1 MAVSLD
7 GPPKCPIVMEEVASH
22 AILVAGTLFL
32 ISILAT
38 AITPRLGVPLL
49 LVFLIVGLL
58 AGEDGPGG
66 IHFTDYK
73 TANVAGTAALAVI
86 LFDGGL
92 RTPLSNFRVGL
103 RPALMLAT
111 VGVLITT
118 SIVGA
123 LAAWLF
129 HLPIA
134 EGLLIGAIV
143 GSTDAAAVF
152 SLLST
157 RAVRLNNRISSALEI
172 ESGTNDPM
180 AVMLTIG
187 LVHYLLA
194 PETYGALEV
203 VKLLGTQIV
212 FGVALGYAGGYLLIR
227 TLNEVTLGDS
237 LYPLL
242 AMFGGLLIYGVTATV
257 GGSGFLAVYLAGLML
272 GNQPVRAFASI
283 KRFHDGIAWL
293 AQIGMFLVLGLLA
306 TPSRM
311 VDVAIPALIV
321 AAALTFVA
329 RPIAVAISLLPF
341 HFPWREQVYMGW
353 VGLRGSV
360 PMVLATFP
368 LLAGLK
374 NATLFFDVAFF
385 IVLVSLIVQ
394 GWTVAPAAR
403 LLGLQMP
410 PVSTRV
416 RRADIDLPGTRGYE
430 MVSYRLARTSA
441 LIGKRP
447 KQLPIEDSS
456 RIVSLT
462 RAGKLMPYK
471 EWGVLKGGDYLS
483 LIVSK
488 AELPELDKLFQQ
500 TRGNQGVEQQRFF
513 GEFIISP
520 EAHVGDLAEAYGL
533 DVPASASGFTLSA
546 FVASVVHKPVV
557 GDRLRLGEMELVV
570 RKMEGDKIV
579 ELGLR
584 LPHG

>member
-1 MAVSLD
+1 
-7 GPPKCPIVMEEVASH
+7 MEEVASH

-92 RTPLSNFRVGL
+92 RTPMSNFRVGL

-118 SIVGA
+118 TIVGA

-129 HLPIA
+129 SLPIA

-194 PETYGALEV
+194 PEHYGALEV
-203 VKLLGTQIV
+203 AQLLSTQVV

-272 GNQPVRAFASI
+272 GNQPIRAFASI

-311 VDVAIPALIV
+311 AEVAVPALIT

-329 RPIAVAISLLPF
+329 RPVAVGISLLPF

-394 GWTVAPAAR
+394 GWTVAPVAR

-447 KQLPIEDSS
+447 KQLPLEDSS

-462 RAGKLMPYK
+462 RAGKLIPYRD
-471 EWGVLKGGDYLS
+471 WGVLKGGDYLS

-500 TRGNQGVEQQRFF
+500 TRGNQGVEQQRYF
-513 GEFIISP
+513 GEFINSP
-520 EAHVGDLAEAYGL
+520 EALLSDLAGAYGL
-533 DVPASASGFTLSA
+533 DVPSSAADFTLAA
-546 FVASVVHKPVV
+546 FVSSVVHKPVV

-570 RKMEGDKIV
+570 RKMEADRIV

-584 LPHG
+584 LPHERH

>member
-1 MAVSLD
+1 MASRS
-7 GPPKCPIVMEEVASH
+7 KFPILMEEVASH

-66 IHFTDYK
+66 IHFTDYR

-92 RTPLSNFRVGL
+92 RTPMSNFRVGL

-118 SIVGA
+118 SIVGMI
-123 LAAWLF
+123 AAWLF
-129 HLPIA
+129 DLSIA
-134 EGLLIGAIV
+134 EGLLVGAIV

-194 PETYGALEV
+194 PETYGALQIIQ
-203 VKLLGTQIV
+203 LLGMQV
-212 FGVALGYAGGYLLIR
+212 VLGVALGYAGGYLLIR

-242 AMFGGLLIYGVTATV
+242 AMFSGLLIYGVTATL

-272 GNQPVRAFASI
+272 GNQPIRAFASI
-283 KRFHDGIAWL
+283 KRFHDGMAWL

-311 VDVAIPALIV
+311 IDVAVPALIT
-321 AAALTFVA
+321 AAVLTFVA
-329 RPIAVAISLLPF
+329 RPIAVAVSLLPF
-341 HFPWREQVYMGW
+341 RFPWREQVYMGW

-374 NATLFFDVAFF
+374 HATLFFDVAFF

-462 RAGKLMPYK
+462 RSGKLIPYR

-500 TRGNQGVEQQRFF
+500 TRGHHGVEQQRFF
-513 GEFIISP
+513 GEFVVSP
-520 EAHVGDLAEAYGL
+520 DAQVSDLADAYGL
-533 DVPASASGFTLSA
+533 DVPNSAGTFTLAA

-570 RKMEGDKIV
+570 RKMEGGKIV

>member
-1 MAVSLD
+1 
-7 GPPKCPIVMEEVASH
+7 MEEVASH

-66 IHFTDYK
+66 IHFTDYR

-92 RTPLSNFRVGL
+92 RTPMSNFRVGL

-118 SIVGA
+118 SIVGMI
-123 LAAWLF
+123 AAWLF
-129 HLPIA
+129 DLSIA
-134 EGLLIGAIV
+134 EGLLVGAIV

-194 PETYGALEV
+194 PETYGALQIIQ
-203 VKLLGTQIV
+203 LLGMQV
-212 FGVALGYAGGYLLIR
+212 VLGVALGYAGGYLLIR

-242 AMFGGLLIYGVTATV
+242 AMFSGLLIYGVTATL

-272 GNQPVRAFASI
+272 GNQPIRAFASI
-283 KRFHDGIAWL
+283 KRFHDGMAWL

-311 VDVAIPALIV
+311 VDVAVPALIT
-321 AAALTFVA
+321 AAVLTFVA
-329 RPIAVAISLLPF
+329 RPIAVAVSLLPF
-341 HFPWREQVYMGW
+341 RFPWREQVYMGW

-374 NATLFFDVAFF
+374 HATLFFDVAFF

-462 RAGKLMPYK
+462 RSGKLIPYR

-500 TRGNQGVEQQRFF
+500 TRGHHGVEQQRFF
-513 GEFIISP
+513 GEFVVSP
-520 EAHVGDLAEAYGL
+520 DAQVSDLADAYGL
-533 DVPASASGFTLSA
+533 DVPNSAGTFTLAA

-570 RKMEGDKIV
+570 RKMEGGKIV

>member
-1 MAVSLD
+1 MASRS
-7 GPPKCPIVMEEVASH
+7 KFPILMEEVASH

-66 IHFTDYK
+66 IHFTDYR

-92 RTPLSNFRVGL
+92 RTPMSNFRVGL

-118 SIVGA
+118 SIVGMI
-123 LAAWLF
+123 AAWLF
-129 HLPIA
+129 DLSIA
-134 EGLLIGAIV
+134 EGLLVGAIV

-194 PETYGALEV
+194 PETYGALQIIQ
-203 VKLLGTQIV
+203 LLGMQV
-212 FGVALGYAGGYLLIR
+212 VLGVALGYAGGYLLIR

-242 AMFGGLLIYGVTATV
+242 AMFSGLLIYGVTATL

-272 GNQPVRAFASI
+272 GNQPIRAFASI
-283 KRFHDGIAWL
+283 KRFHDGMAWL

-311 VDVAIPALIV
+311 VDVAVPALIT
-321 AAALTFVA
+321 AAVLTFVA
-329 RPIAVAISLLPF
+329 RPIAVAVSLLPF
-341 HFPWREQVYMGW
+341 RFPWREQVYMGW

-374 NATLFFDVAFF
+374 HATLFFDVAFF

-462 RAGKLMPYK
+462 RSGKLIPYR

-500 TRGNQGVEQQRFF
+500 TRGHHGVEQQRFF
-513 GEFIISP
+513 GEFVVSP
-520 EAHVGDLAEAYGL
+520 DAHVSDLADAYGL
-533 DVPASASGFTLSA
+533 DVPNSAGTFTLAA

-570 RKMEGDKIV
+570 RKMEGGKIV